1 MRGSVLVAEDSPSIQ
16 VILRY
21 HLASLG
27 LDAELVENGERAVER
42 ALAGAFD
49 LILMDMQM
57 PELDG
62 YGATSSLRLAGFEGP
77 IIALTAHALREDR
90 DRCLRAGCTDYLP
103 KPINVRN
110 LAAILRRYLPP
121 TVAIPAPESAG
132 PPEQGDPAFEA
143 LVRGYL
149 DSLRELLDQV
159 RRLRASGDLD
169 TLRTLSHRTRGV
181 AAMYGFPD
189 LGESAALLEDAIVE
203 GQEPGLIAELA
214 DEFEQL
220 IAAASDSPP
229 AG

>member
-1 MRGSVLVAEDSPSIQ
+1 
-16 VILRY
+16 
-21 HLASLG
+21 
-27 LDAELVENGERAVER
+27 
-42 ALAGAFD
+42 
-49 LILMDMQM
+49 MQM